1 MMTLAKG
8 LTGAMAPLGAVVLS
22 REMAARVENEM
33 LFAGLTYCGHP
44 LSCAAGVAA
53 IEAYRSERLIERSRA
68 LGPRLLHALHE
79 LKHRHR
85 VIGDVRGGHGLF
97 AVIELVADRN
107 TREPLAPWP
116 QLPAGLKALVE
127 NAMAQGVSFAVRGN
141 LLLVAPPLVIEERD
155 LDDAIGLLDRLLAQ
169 HFLPATAQVPS

>member
-22 REMAARVENEM
+22 REIAARLEEQM

-53 IEAYRSERLIERSRA
+53 VDVYRDERLIERSRA
-68 LGPRLLHALHE
+68 LGPRLIQRLCDLQGRHA
-79 LKHRHR
+79 

-97 AVIELVADRN
+97 AVVELVADRA
-107 TREPLAPWP
+107 TRAPHLPWP
-116 QLPAGLKALVE
+116 QVPPGLVALVE
-127 NAMAQGVSFAVRGN
+127 SALHEGVSFGLRGN
-141 LLLVAPPLVIEERD
+141 LLLVAPPLVIDEAD
-155 LDDAIGLLDRLLAQ
+155 LDRAIGLLDRLLAR
-169 HFLPATAQVPS
+169 HFAASPQVAR